1 MDTSA
6 RDQGYRARQSCIA
19 GAGSGNAQRESVA
32 WTFAQSRAQHG
43 SARQRIHR
51 RIRKKVAGTAQRPRL
66 AVHFSGKHIYAQ
78 VIDDDAGRTIAAAS
92 TAESRMRSG
101 LLGKAKAHANQAA
114 AELVGKA
121 IAERSLAKNLD
132 RVVFDRGGFFYH
144 GKVKALADAARAG
157 GLKF

>member
-1 MDTSA
+1 MA
-6 RDQGYRARQSCIA
+6 
-19 GAGSGNAQRESVA
+19 
-32 WTFAQSRAQHG
+32 TFRKA
-43 SARQRIHR
+43 ARQRIHR

-92 TAESRMRSG
+92 TAERS
-101 LLGKAKAHANQAA
+101 LLAETKAHANQAA
-114 AELVGKA
+114 AELVGKT

-132 RVVFDRGGFFYH
+132 RVVFDRGGFLYH
-144 GKVKALADAARAG
+144 GKMKALADAARAG

>member
-1 MDTSA
+1 MA
-6 RDQGYRARQSCIA
+6 
-19 GAGSGNAQRESVA
+19 
-32 WTFAQSRAQHG
+32 TFRKA
-43 SARQRIHR
+43 ARQRIHR

-92 TAESRMRSG
+92 TAEDS
-101 LLGKAKAHANQAA
+101 LVGKTKAHANQAS

-121 IAERSLAKNLD
+121 IAERSLAKKLD
-132 RVVFDRGGFFYH
+132 RVVFDRGGFLYH
-144 GKVKALADAARAG
+144 GKMKALADAARAG